1 MPWATLEY
9 INKNNDL
16 RREADE
22 IILTVW
28 NEVETHF
35 AKMPEGDKRKEC
47 EVYGL
52 IYFFR
57 KGELNTSGAV
67 ETQSSVLQE

>member
-1 MPWATLEY
+1 
-9 INKNNDL
+9 
-16 RREADE
+16 
-22 IILTVW
+22 
-28 NEVETHF
+28 
-35 AKMPEGDKRKEC
+35 MPEGDKRKEC